1 MKTLEEIYQE
11 MLDCFAA
18 ETGMELDGTGE
29 QAVRMYALAAQ
40 VYGLYEEAAWT
51 KKQCFP
57 QTATGE
63 ELDKHAFLRG
73 LSRKEAAR
81 AEGTLR
87 FSVNTAASVDLPIP
101 AGTVCLT
108 AGLTAFETTEAG
120 VLPAG
125 SLSVEV
131 PARAVEPGAGGNAAA
146 YTIRTMTVAPA
157 GIAAVINPGAF
168 SGGGEEEDDET
179 LRARVLATFQAMP
192 NGANAAWYAQKAM
205 EVSGVA
211 AVKVLPR
218 NRGLGTVDVVVASPA
233 GIPTQSLLNAVRA
246 ALSAQR
252 EIAVDVRAAAPTAKE
267 ITVLVQ
273 VKAKTG
279 YDGAGV
285 RQAVREAIQSW
296 FDGKLLGQDILLAR
310 LGEGIYHV
318 DGVENYAIVSPGAD
332 VAVANG
338 ELPVV
343 GTLSVEE
350 LL

>member
-1 MKTLEEIYQE
+1 MPYERGVEDLKSIEEIYQE
-11 MLDCFAA
+11 MLDRFAA
-18 ETGMELDGTGE
+18 ETGMELDGAGE

-57 QTATGE
+57 QTATGQ

-73 LSRKEAAR
+73 LSRKEASR

-87 FSVNTAASVDLPIP
+87 FSVTSPAATDLPIP

-108 AGLTAFETTEAG
+108 AGLAAFETTEAG
-120 VLPAG
+120 VLGAG
-125 SLSVEV
+125 ALYTEV
-131 PARAVEPGAGGNAAA
+131 PARAVEPGAGGNVAA
-146 YTIRTMTVAPA
+146 YTIRTMSVAPA
-157 GIAAVINPGAF
+157 GIASVINPAPF
-168 SGGGEEEDDET
+168 SGGGGEEDDET

-233 GIPTQSLLNAVRA
+233 GIPTQSLLNEVKE
-246 ALSAQR
+246 ALAAQR
-252 EIAVDVRAAAPTAKE
+252 EIAVDVQTLAPTPKE
-267 ITVLVQ
+267 VTVLIL

-279 YDGAGV
+279 YDAP
-285 RQAVREAIQSW
+285 AVRAHLPDTRQLSPATP
-296 FDGKLLGQDILLAR
+296 AR
-310 LGEGIYHV
+310 SS
-318 DGVENYAIVSPGAD
+318 A
-332 VAVANG
+332 
-338 ELPVV
+338 
-343 GTLSVEE
+343 
-350 LL
+350 